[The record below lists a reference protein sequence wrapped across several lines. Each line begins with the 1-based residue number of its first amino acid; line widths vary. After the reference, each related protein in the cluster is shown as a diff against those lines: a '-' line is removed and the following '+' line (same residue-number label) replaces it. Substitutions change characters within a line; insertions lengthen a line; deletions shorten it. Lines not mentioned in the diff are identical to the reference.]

1 MEEYMKKWK
10 YIIFDMDGTLF
21 DTVKMSL
28 MAWMSVKDTFHYPI
42 CEEMCISL
50 IGRTRQSAQEI
61 FDKYMPKDW
70 KEEDVYAHH
79 RQFMMNY
86 KKQHG
91 PLPKT
96 DLTNLF
102 TTLKAKGYTLALCT
116 SSKREVIDMNLDY
129 GNWRHFF
136 DVLVDGSMAKKG
148 KPAPDIFLKACE
160 KLAVEPTHALVLE
173 DSETGIQAAYSANI
187 PVICIPDL
195 KNPAEKYEKMT
206 TAILKSL
213 HDVIDFVEKD
223 S

>member
-1 MEEYMKKWK
+1 MKKWK

-21 DTVKMSL
+21 DTEKMSL

-86 KKQHG
+86 KKQYG

-116 SSKREVIDMNLDY
+116 SSRREVIDMNLDY

-148 KPAPDIFLKACE
+148 KPAPDIYLKTAQLLNADPKECI
-160 KLAVEPTHALVLE
+160 VIE
-173 DSETGIQAAYSANI
+173 DSRNGIISAHE
-187 PVICIPDL
+187 
-195 KNPAEKYEKMT
+195 AGM
-206 TAILKSL
+206 
-213 HDVIDFVEKD
+213 DVIMVIDLIKPSEELEKICYKIYND
-223 S
+223 LDEIIKVL

>member
-1 MEEYMKKWK
+1 MKKWK

-21 DTVKMSL
+21 DTEKMSL

-102 TTLKAKGYTLALCT
+102 TTLKAKGYTLALCS

-148 KPAPDIFLKACE
+148 KPAPDIYLKTAQLLNADPKECI
-160 KLAVEPTHALVLE
+160 VIE
-173 DSETGIQAAYSANI
+173 DSRNGIISAHE
-187 PVICIPDL
+187 
-195 KNPAEKYEKMT
+195 AGM
-206 TAILKSL
+206 
-213 HDVIDFVEKD
+213 DVIMVIDLIKPSEELEKICYKIYND
-223 S
+223 LDEIINVL